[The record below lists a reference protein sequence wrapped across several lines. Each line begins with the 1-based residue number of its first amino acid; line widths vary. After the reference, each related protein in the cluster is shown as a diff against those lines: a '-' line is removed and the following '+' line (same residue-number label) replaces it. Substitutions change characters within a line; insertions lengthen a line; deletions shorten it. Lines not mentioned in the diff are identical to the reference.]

1 MRIVGCEI
9 LHCNAGWRDFS
20 FLKLMTDENITGISE
35 YNECYGSPGLSGI
48 IRRLVERV
56 KDMDPLAHEHIHQC
70 LYAATRQ
77 APGGVNQQAIAAIEN
92 ALLDIKGQ
100 ALDIPVYDI
109 LGGAIRKEI
118 PVYWSHCGTYIW
130 RPEIAELCE
139 VEAIRKAEDLIK
151 LGKRV
156 KDQGFLGLKTN
167 MITFNEDVGASLYM
181 PGTAGQPGW
190 PGLNV
195 PSSLI
200 GQLRDQLI
208 AMQDGAGPD
217 VGIRLDLNFNF
228 KPEGYR
234 QVTTALDDLDLT
246 WIEIDLYDPMALA
259 GIRERIG
266 TPIASC
272 ESLYGL
278 REFRPFFEQ
287 ASVDIAIID
296 IPWNGAWL
304 GLKIAGMAEAYEV
317 NCAPHNFYGHL
328 SSLMSAHFCTA
339 IPNFRVME
347 IDIDDVPWKDD
358 ILTWSPKFANGCL
371 QAPASPGWGAQ
382 LNEEVIAEHPPK
394 FVIE

>member
-139 VEAIRKAEDLIK
+139 VEAIRKAED
-151 LGKRV
+151 
-156 KDQGFLGLKTN
+156 
-167 MITFNEDVGASLYM
+167 
-181 PGTAGQPGW
+181 
-190 PGLNV
+190 
-195 PSSLI
+195 
-200 GQLRDQLI
+200 
-208 AMQDGAGPD
+208 
-217 VGIRLDLNFNF
+217 
-228 KPEGYR
+228 
-234 QVTTALDDLDLT
+234 
-246 WIEIDLYDPMALA
+246 
-259 GIRERIG
+259 
-266 TPIASC
+266 
-272 ESLYGL
+272 
-278 REFRPFFEQ
+278 
-287 ASVDIAIID
+287 
-296 IPWNGAWL
+296 
-304 GLKIAGMAEAYEV
+304 
-317 NCAPHNFYGHL
+317 
-328 SSLMSAHFCTA
+328 
-339 IPNFRVME
+339 
-347 IDIDDVPWKDD
+347 
-358 ILTWSPKFANGCL
+358 
-371 QAPASPGWGAQ
+371 
-382 LNEEVIAEHPPK
+382 
-394 FVIE
+394 